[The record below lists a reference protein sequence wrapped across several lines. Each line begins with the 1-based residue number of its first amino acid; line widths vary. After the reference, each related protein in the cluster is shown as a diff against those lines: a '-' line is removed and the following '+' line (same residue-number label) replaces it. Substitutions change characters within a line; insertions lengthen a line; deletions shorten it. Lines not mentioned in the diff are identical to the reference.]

1 MYDAAAA
8 GRNLLV
14 ESDRIH
20 LRKKE
25 TFIGSEAKS
34 SGLSRSKMS
43 LNFDTSVCVSLIFAV
58 LCVSLIL
65 RLASVKWSSDP
76 PCHTEARDWSGRA
89 PGRRRLAGEPLTLLS
104 SRRSIYLLFRLCPEV
119 PTLGLLGGGQE
130 AWPFREFTEWTGEG
144 TVFLDSKSIKIA
156 NTQRPLPLPSLPG
169 GRTG

>member
-43 LNFDTSVCVSLIFAV
+43 LNFDTSVCVSLIFTV

-89 PGRRRLAGEPLTLLS
+89 PGRRRLAGESHLRS
-104 SRRSIYLLFRLCPEV
+104 SLRDV
-119 PTLGLLGGGQE
+119 Q
-130 AWPFREFTEWTGEG
+130 FTFSSGC
-144 TVFLDSKSIKIA
+144 V
-156 NTQRPLPLPSLPG
+156 QRSLP
-169 GRTG
+169 